1 MCMAVVVDLP
11 IVLLPFGSTSMF
23 SSTHLSSVGGAVDQ
37 HLYQAAELTAT
48 SRHTVDDNILLLG
61 DEFLDDIYPISIY
74 ICGGKGNR
82 ETYSIRNVAMSFV
95 RHLMIS

>member
-1 MCMAVVVDLP
+1 ML
-11 IVLLPFGSTSMF
+11 
-23 SSTHLSSVGGAVDQ
+23 SSTHLSSFGGAVDE
-37 HLYQAAELTAT
+37 HMVKVHGLTAT
-48 SRHTVDDNILLLG
+48 GGHTVNNDVLLLG